1 MIYKDTISQQKLAD
15 TLGISRIQVRR
26 FVENGTFILDEHKKL
41 SLSQAKEA
49 YERYR
54 KTFEAEQLSKKRT
67 AAKKA
72 LEGIAPQDPTC
83 SDFAQVYKRW
93 VNNVEA
99 DPVSVLNSA
108 KAYYT
113 AVLAKEE
120 KIKLDA
126 LERSLIPVEE
136 VDADAE
142 KVGNLIRSKLTT
154 LPSRV
159 STMCEGRTARD
170 IEEIL
175 SDEINN
181 ALEELHEL
189 FIK

>member
-54 KTFEAEQLSKKRT
+54 KTLESEQLSKKRT

-72 LEGIAPQDPTC
+72 LEGIDPQDSISP
-83 SDFAQVYKRW
+83 DFAQVYQRW
-93 VNNVEA
+93 VNNVED